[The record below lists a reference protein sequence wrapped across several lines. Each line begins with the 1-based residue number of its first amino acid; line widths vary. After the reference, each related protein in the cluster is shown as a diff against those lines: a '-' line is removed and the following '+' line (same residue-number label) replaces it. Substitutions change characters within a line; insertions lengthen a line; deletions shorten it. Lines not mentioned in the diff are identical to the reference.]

1 MDFEIWIS
9 RSARSSARRLAGFGF
24 AVGAGLL
31 AALCAVPEARAQR
44 KAEAYPVRPIRLIV
58 PFPPGGTSD
67 LLGRLIGT
75 RLGEALGQSVI
86 MDNRGG
92 AGGTLGAG
100 LAARAPADGYTLLI
114 HHNGLAIAETT
125 YPGLPY
131 SAPRD
136 FAPISKIGLTPHAVV
151 VNNALAAHTM
161 QDLLELA
168 RKSPGKYDYGSGGTG
183 SIGHLAV
190 TLLEQIAGVTLN
202 HVPFKGG
209 GPSVMAAVAG
219 QVHLAV
225 PVLPTTVPH
234 VQAKR
239 LRMLAVTGARR
250 SATMPDVPTV
260 MEAGVP
266 GYELVV
272 WFAMYAPAGTPAA
285 IVTRLNLAI
294 VKSLESAELRDQV
307 TRAGVDP
314 ETSTPEDLGRL
325 LRSDTARW
333 AKVIKA
339 AGITLN

>member
-1 MDFEIWIS
+1 
-9 RSARSSARRLAGFGF
+9 
-24 AVGAGLL
+24 LL
-31 AALCAVPEARAQR
+31 AALCAVPEARAQQ

-67 LLGRLIGT
+67 LLARLIGA
-75 RLGEALGQSVI
+75 RLGEAMGQSVI
-86 MDNRGG
+86 IDNRGG

-100 LAARAPADGYTLLI
+100 LAARASADGYTLLI

-125 YPGLPY
+125 YTGLPY

-151 VNNALAAHTM
+151 VNNALPAHTM
-161 QDLLELA
+161 QDFLELV
-168 RKSPGKYDYGSGGTG
+168 RKSPGKYDYGSGGAG
-183 SIGHLAV
+183 SVGHLAV
-190 TLLEQIAGVTLN
+190 ALLEQVAGVKLN

-209 GPSVMAAVAG
+209 GPSVLAAVAG

-239 LRMLAVTGARR
+239 LRMLAVTGAKR
-250 SATMPDVPTV
+250 SATTPDVPTV

-266 GYELVV
+266 GYEFVV

-294 VKSLESAELRDQV
+294 VKSLESPELRNQMS
-307 TRAGVDP
+307 RAGVDP

-325 LRSDTARW
+325 LRSDTAKW
-333 AKVIKA
+333 SKVIKV
-339 AGITLN
+339 AGITAAD